1 MRSIKLV
8 VTLIGLIVI
17 LSTNGF
23 GKITRE
29 QPARQ
34 VATAAAQQP
43 VPPRREQQEN
53 EEPGKKT
60 FTLMIEGALREFVI
74 YRPANLPVNRSTPVV
89 FAFHGTGGSGQGFYE
104 DSGWRE
110 KADGE
115 GFVAVFPSALR
126 YHIFEETL
134 VQNGQVFTD
143 AHRFTTKWNF
153 FDLEK
158 LLDPS
163 YPNQTLRDDVRF
175 VQVIVEVLKRY
186 YTVDED
192 RFYVSGFS
200 NGAQFAGRLA
210 VQMSDVFA
218 AFTLCSAPRA
228 FTPEQAMLT
237 NVYTSA
243 PFKPRA
249 VFQVLGQL
257 DPKLT
262 YAANVM
268 AFPMDESAAA
278 PGTPTKFLINSW
290 LGLLGLPDQ
299 YTYTRV
305 GIASLFQ
312 YGTAGATPEYKFSIV
327 EGMGHLYPN
336 GDNFNFKIV
345 DYFWPFMLQHRR

>member
-1 MRSIKLV
+1 MRSIKSV
-8 VTLIGLIVI
+8 VTLIGLIFI
-17 LSTNGF
+17 FSTSSYGEIA
-23 GKITRE
+23 GEKITRRL
-29 QPARQ
+29 AN
-34 VATAAAQQP
+34 AGAQQP
-43 VPPRREQQEN
+43 IPPRREQQDN
-53 EEPGKKT
+53 EEPGKRT
-60 FTLMIEGALREFVI
+60 YSLMIEGAVREFVI

-110 KADGE
+110 KADAE

-153 FDLEK
+153 FDLDK
-158 LLDPS
+158 LIDPA
-163 YPNQTLRDDVRF
+163 YPNQTLHDDVRF

-200 NGAQFAGRLA
+200 NGAQFVGRLA

-218 AFTLCSAPRA
+218 AFTLCSIART

-237 NVYTSA
+237 NVYTNA

-249 VFQVLGQL
+249 VFQVIGQL

-262 YAANVM
+262 YAAKVT

-278 PGTPTKFLINSW
+278 PGSPTKFVISSW

-299 YTYTRV
+299 YNYTRA

-312 YGTAGATPEYKFSIV
+312 YGAAGATPEFKFSIV